1 MELGFIGL
9 GKMGMNMV
17 TRLQQGKHRVVA
29 YDRTTDLVKQ
39 AEKVGCVGATSLE
52 DMVSQVKAP
61 RAVWIMVPSG
71 PPTEETVNKAAALL
85 SAGDIIIDGGNTN
98 FHDDMQIG
106 RASCRERV

>member
-39 AEKVGCVGATSLE
+39 AEKVGCVGAASLE
-52 DMVSQVKAP
+52 AWTP
-61 RAVWIMVPSG
+61 AR
-71 PPTEETVNKAAALL
+71 AAA
-85 SAGDIIIDGGNTN
+85 SGGSSSVT
-98 FHDDMQIG
+98 
-106 RASCRERV
+106 A

>member
-1 MELGFIGL
+1 MKGFTLRVSRLLSCPQGWSIICLFFKPQRSVRSGKGRYLMELGFIGL

-52 DMVSQVKAP
+52 DMVSKVK
-61 RAVWIMVPSG
+61 
-71 PPTEETVNKAAALL
+71 E
-85 SAGDIIIDGGNTN
+85 
-98 FHDDMQIG
+98 IG